1 MLPSSERASL
11 ASDGRSVVADGT
23 RPPTNRDAPA
33 ADERL
38 ADALAQQHATREILA
53 VMVASRND
61 ATPVFET
68 IARAALALCRASSAV
83 VATYDGALLH
93 LVAVASVTQAGAE
106 AIRSLF
112 PRPAGGD
119 NGITR
124 AVLSRDAVS
133 IPDVL
138 ADPDYAT
145 TESAVAA
152 GFRSVLALP
161 LLQDGVPIGAI
172 SLGRV
177 APGAFPDAQVALL
190 RSFADQAVIALENVR
205 LFREVEARNRGLA
218 EALEQQTATSD
229 ILRVI
234 SASRSD
240 VQPVFETIARAALRF
255 CRAEFANVFTF
266 DGSLIHLA
274 AIENSNADYVAKV
287 RALFPR
293 PPGRGTAVERAIATG
308 RVCIIPDV
316 LADPDYVIAAAAA
329 ISGYRSV
336 LAIPLMR
343 DGRPLGTIAVGRPVP
358 GPFPEPQVA
367 LMQTFA
373 DQAVIAIENVRLF
386 GELRTRTAELTRSV
400 GELRALGEISQ
411 AVNSTL
417 DLETVLSTIVAR
429 ATQLTGMDGGT
440 IYEFDEDRGEFHLHT
455 ADRLPDELVAELR
468 AHPIRRGEGALGRM
482 AIAGAPVQI
491 ADIVAE
497 GAYQSRVRDLLVHL
511 GYRALLAVPLMRD
524 GHLLGGLAVNRKTPG
539 PFGAEEIALLET
551 FAAQSAL
558 AIQNARLFRELE
570 VKGRAL
576 EQASRHKSEF
586 LANMSHELRTPL
598 NAIIGF
604 SEVLAERMFGDINDR
619 QAEYLGDI
627 LESARHLLA
636 LINDILDLSKI
647 EAGKIELD
655 LAELD
660 VARVLDNT
668 LLLVRERAQRRSLAL
683 VAAVAPD
690 LGAIVAD
697 ERKFK
702 QVVLN
707 LLSNAIKFTPP
718 GGTITLRA
726 VGVGDGVEVSVSDTG
741 VGISTADQALVFEEF
756 RQVGAADRKSEG
768 TGLGLAIS
776 RRFVELHGGSIRVD
790 SEVGRGSTFTVRL
803 PRRPRKA

>member
-1 MLPSSERASL
+1 MVPSSERASF
-11 ASDGRSVVADGT
+11 ASDGQPAVADVAH
-23 RPPTNRDAPA
+23 PADAPDSSA

-38 ADALAQQHATREILA
+38 ADALAQQRATREILA

-68 IARAALALCRASSAV
+68 IARAALALCRAASAV
-83 VATYDGALLH
+83 VATYDGALLR
-93 LVAVASVTQAGAE
+93 LVAVASVTQAGAD

-112 PRPAGGD
+112 PRAASRD

-124 AVLSRDAVS
+124 AVLMRNLVS

-145 TESAVAA
+145 AEPALAS

-161 LLQDGVPIGAI
+161 LLQDGAPIGAI

-177 APGAFPDAQVALL
+177 APGAFPDNQVALL
-190 RSFADQAVIALENVR
+190 RTFADQAVIALENVR
-205 LFREVEARNRGLA
+205 LFREVEERNRGLA

-234 SASRSD
+234 SASRTD

-274 AIENSNADYVAKV
+274 AIENANADYVEKV

-336 LAIPLMR
+336 LAVPLMR
-343 DGRPLGTIAVGRPVP
+343 DGCPIGTIAVGRPVP
-358 GPFPEPQVA
+358 GPFPERQVA

-386 GELRTRTAELTRSV
+386 GELQARTAELTRSV

-440 IYEFDEDRGEFHLHT
+440 IYEYDEERKEFHLHT
-455 ADRLPDELVAELR
+455 ADRLPEELVAALR

-482 AIAGAPVQI
+482 AIAGEPVQI

-497 GAYQSRVRDLLVHL
+497 GAYQSRVRDLLVRL

-524 GHLLGGLAVNRKTPG
+524 DRLLGGLAVNRKTPG
-539 PFGAEEIALLET
+539 PFGAEVIALLET

-604 SEVLAERMFGDINDR
+604 SEVLAERMFGDINDK

-636 LINDILDLSKI
+636 LINDVLDLSKI
-647 EAGKIELD
+647 EAGRIELD
-655 LAELD
+655 LAAFD
-660 VARVLDNT
+660 VARALDNT
-668 LLLVRERAQRRSLAL
+668 LLLVRERAQRRGLAL
-683 VAAVAPD
+683 VEDVATD
-690 LGAIVAD
+690 LGIVVAD

-707 LLSNAIKFTPP
+707 LLSNAVKFTPP
-718 GGTITLRA
+718 GGTVTLRA
-726 VGVGDGVEVSVSDTG
+726 LDVGDAVEVSVRDTG
-741 VGISTADQALVFEEF
+741 VGIAAADQALVFEEF

-776 RRFVELHGGSIRVD
+776 RRFVELHGGTIRVD
-790 SEVGRGSTFTVRL
+790 SDVGLGSTFTVRL
-803 PRRPRKA
+803 PRGSRDA